1 MSYDLGMEPAM
12 LDIEPP
18 TLTLR
23 GGATVAEPAVL
34 LALDLAERGVTLRVD
49 DAGALRASPR
59 ERMTDADVADI
70 RSLRADLAAIVTYCD
85 SPPEAQ

>member
-1 MSYDLGMEPAM
+1 MRTRDLDLGV
-12 LDIEPP
+12 EPP
-18 TLTLR
+18 MIALR
-23 GGATVAEPAVL
+23 DGLTVAEPAVL